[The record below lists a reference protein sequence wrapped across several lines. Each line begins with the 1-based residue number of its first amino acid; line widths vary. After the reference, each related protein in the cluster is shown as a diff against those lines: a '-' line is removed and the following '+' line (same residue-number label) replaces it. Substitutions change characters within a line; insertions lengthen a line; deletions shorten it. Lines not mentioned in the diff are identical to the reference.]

1 MNQTQA
7 GQWVGIDVS
16 KKKLDVYVRPAQD
29 IWQLKNDATE
39 IAQLIEKLKGYEIA
53 LVVLEATGGLERAVE
68 SQLVQAGYPVVVV
81 NPKRVRDFAKATG
94 QLAKTDRLDAKVLAH
109 FASAVRPEVR
119 ARASDAAEELLEL
132 VTRREQLVEM
142 LTAEK
147 TRRQN
152 ARTTKSQAHV
162 EKHIDWL
169 KEPIKELDQEIQ
181 QQVAQ
186 SHEWQKNV
194 KLLTTVPGVGAV
206 TAHKLVALLPEL
218 GQLNRRQIAA
228 LVGVA
233 PMNCDSGQM
242 RGVRRITGGRA
253 AVRSALYIATLVAT
267 RHNAVIQQFYEHL
280 QAHGK
285 SKKVALIACVRK
297 LLVILNAILKQ
308 QQPWQPVTGGSPV

>member
-16 KKKLDVYVRPAQD
+16 KKKLDVCVRPTQAL
-29 IWQLKNDATE
+29 WQFKNESRE
-39 IAQLIEKLKGYEIA
+39 IAQLIEKLKAYEIA
-53 LVVLEATGGLERAVE
+53 LVVLEATGGMERAVE
-68 SQLVQAGYPVVVV
+68 TQLAQAGYPVVVV

-109 FASAVRPEVR
+109 FAAAVRPEVR
-119 ARASDAAEELLEL
+119 ARASESAEELLEL

-147 TRRQN
+147 TRCQN
-152 ARTTKSQAHV
+152 ARTRKSQAHV

-169 KEPIKELDQEIQ
+169 KEQIHELDQEIQ

-186 SHEWQKNV
+186 SHQWQESV
-194 KLLTTVPGVGAV
+194 KLLTSVPGVGVV
-206 TAHKLVALLPEL
+206 TAHKLVAMLPEL

-267 RHNAVIQQFYEHL
+267 RHNVVIKQFYEHL

-308 QQPWQPVTGGSPV
+308 QQPWRPLPAGDPV